1 MDRRTRKTKRA
12 IASAYLSLL
21 QNKPINKISISEITE
36 LADIGR
42 GTFYTHYSDIYDLHN
57 QLLDDKLEALILLFD
72 TTYPNDQITDFKTF
86 CQNLVSFVSENQTI
100 FQLLVKE
107 TRGRND
113 LRKIK
118 EVLIAKVI
126 AAESLDPND
135 LQSYIEVSFAK
146 NQASLFKE
154 IPDFYYS
161 LILFPDSRTSRFLS
175 DKSLTRF

>member
-135 LQSYIEVSFAK
+135 LQSYIEVSFAV
-146 NQASLFKE
+146 SG
-154 IPDFYYS
+154 IIS
-161 LILFPDSRTSRFLS
+161 ILS
-175 DKSLTRF
+175 DWLESTIDTDLETLSKILTRIMAEY